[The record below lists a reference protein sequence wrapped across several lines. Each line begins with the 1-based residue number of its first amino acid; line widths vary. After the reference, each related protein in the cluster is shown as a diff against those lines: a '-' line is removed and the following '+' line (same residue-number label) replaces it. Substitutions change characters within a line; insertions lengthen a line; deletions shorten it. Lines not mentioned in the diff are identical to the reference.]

1 MNEVSKIK
9 VTSLAE
15 LAEYSKGVIVELP
28 EFAEGQ
34 PFVVRMTRPSMM
46 KMMEEGKIPNEL
58 LTTAEALFTG
68 DTTRALNVETG
79 KLISN
84 MREVMEVI
92 AEASLAEPKYHEI
105 KEAGVELTDQQLLA
119 IFNYNQEG
127 VNSLKSFRRKQ
138 ENYRSRTNGENVQK
152 TSKRNNAHNK

>member
-1 MNEVSKIK
+1 
-9 VTSLAE
+9 
-15 LAEYSKGVIVELP
+15 
-28 EFAEGQ
+28 
-34 PFVVRMTRPSMM
+34 
-46 KMMEEGKIPNEL
+46 MMEEGKIPNEL